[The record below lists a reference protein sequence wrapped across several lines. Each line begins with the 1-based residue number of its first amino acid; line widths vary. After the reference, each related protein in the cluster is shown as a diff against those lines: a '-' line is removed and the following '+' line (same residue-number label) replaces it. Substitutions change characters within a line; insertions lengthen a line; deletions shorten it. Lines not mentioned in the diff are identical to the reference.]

1 MHWSKIM
8 KLICTLLLMF
18 ASTLSFGCPNGLG
31 WKDFSSISISS
42 KNSSSLSLTL
52 FTDASYVKIEDGSR
66 TKEMYQLKDGPVLFR
81 GVTPLRANQSFTFPY
96 AGYTHRRCA
105 YCSFASILKSL
116 AQSASQK
123 HSFRTYFLLTN

>member
-1 MHWSKIM
+1 
-8 KLICTLLLMF
+8 MF

-81 GVTPLRANQSFTFPY
+81 GVTPSELTKVSP
-96 AGYTHRRCA
+96 
-105 YCSFASILKSL
+105 
-116 AQSASQK
+116 
-123 HSFRTYFLLTN
+123 FLMLDIPIGVVLIVLSHQF